1 MRHHTQRIRALE
13 SQMALSLE
21 HWCLAPVATRG
32 IDLVTAFR
40 TSITVDVLPG
50 TGAERALKWLQPA
63 SRTDYQNRQQICQKA
78 IDRIGLV
85 LSVRRSQERQNTTS
99 GGAL

>member
-1 MRHHTQRIRALE
+1 
-13 SQMALSLE
+13 MALRLE
-21 HWCLAPVATRG
+21 HWCLAPVVKSLMAMRG
-32 IDLVTAFR
+32 IDLVTAMG
-40 TSITVDVLPG
+40 IV
-50 TGAERALKWLQPA
+50 AELSDI
-63 SRTDYQNRQQICQKA
+63 SRQNRQQTRQKA